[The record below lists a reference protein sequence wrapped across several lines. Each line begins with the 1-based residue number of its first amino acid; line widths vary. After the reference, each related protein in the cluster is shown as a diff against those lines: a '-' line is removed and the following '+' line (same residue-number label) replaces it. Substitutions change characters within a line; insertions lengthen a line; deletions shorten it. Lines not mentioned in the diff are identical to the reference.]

1 MLAPVSMHAVLNSP
15 ANGVTP
21 EQDGAMLAP
30 VSMHAVL
37 NSAGGPVCPTYH
49 MLFCQGAS
57 PSSTKGFSTGR
68 ILFPKERTLVL
79 TVRVPVRPI

>member
-49 MLFCQGAS
+49 MLFCQGPPPLRLKVFLLEES
-57 PSSTKGFSTGR
+57 FIQK
-68 ILFPKERTLVL
+68 
-79 TVRVPVRPI
+79 TVSWYSLSGCL